1 MQLDICYDT
10 SYLSS
15 GQTTYDL
22 GSQKIRKYKKR
33 FKFGWRN
40 NAKSPF
46 KKLKFSNSSQKT
58 LETRHQT
65 SLVLYKFTG
74 FFYFTRNVSSRIVA
88 KSLSVEPHLSKIT
101 KIAGIKFSAICFL
114 KFCTYSLA
122 LQFVISHSILHLAI
136 HNPRK
141 KNPQSTQK
149 ESSTEINDH
158 DFNDNKL
165 FNSNKK
171 LT

>member
-15 GQTTYDL
+15 GQITYDL

-114 KFCTYSLA
+114 KFCTYSLS

-136 HNPRK
+136 Q
-141 KNPQSTQK
+141 NPQNRHK
-149 ESSTEINDH
+149 KKVAL
-158 DFNDNKL
+158 KL
-165 FNSNKK
+165 RTTILMIMNYLITTKK